1 MKKNIQSV
9 IDSTDEYQ
17 SLNHA
22 NPELRLW
29 YRFMPDD
36 KGTIFNRVWRICRSS
51 HNDYRWCAI
60 KDISS
65 FRCFSKHGNE

>member
-1 MKKNIQSV
+1 MKNNIQSV

-51 HNDYRWCAI
+51 HNILPDGIYENFVDGSIMIRI
-60 KDISS
+60 
-65 FRCFSKHGNE
+65 